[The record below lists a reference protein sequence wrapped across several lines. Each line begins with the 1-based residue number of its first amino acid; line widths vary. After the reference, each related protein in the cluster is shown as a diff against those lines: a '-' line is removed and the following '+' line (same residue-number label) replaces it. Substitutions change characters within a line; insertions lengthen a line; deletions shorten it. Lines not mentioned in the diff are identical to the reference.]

1 MKKNYLN
8 RIMLWSLE
16 RFPPVQILTAF
27 LTFSLVCI
35 PLVNTSSLTFTFV
48 CGTWIVFSVL
58 LTLRV
63 LDEHKDYESDLVAH
77 PERLLQKNEVSL
89 NDLRILALF
98 FCLTSLAL
106 IILFFYSVAAVVALL
121 ILTFWG
127 FLMTKEFFAKEWL
140 SKKLWLY
147 SVSHLLISPL
157 LIYFSA
163 TLVQT
168 ENNSDLIWMM
178 LVSFFSA
185 FSYEVA
191 RKIKGDNEVNLKES
205 NYVNS
210 YGKTGPLLLFIAV
223 SGFALFSSSQMVDLS
238 TTFIAIYS
246 LCAIYVLL
254 AAFLFFTKPMKKF
267 RQLNEAAAA
276 TVGLVSILIP
286 ISKLVYG

>member
-35 PLVNTSSLTFTFV
+35 PLAGSSSLMIPLV

-63 LDEHKDYESDLVAH
+63 LDEHKDYESDLIAH
-77 PERLLQKNEVSL
+77 PERLLQKKVVSL

-98 FCLTSLAL
+98 FSLTSLAL
-106 IILFFYSVAAVVALL
+106 IILFFYSVAAVVALWVL
-121 ILTFWG
+121 IFWG

-157 LIYFSA
+157 LIYFCA

-168 ENNSDLIWMM
+168 ENNSNLMWMM

-191 RKIKGDNEVNLKES
+191 RKINGDNEVNLKES

-210 YGKTGPLLLFIAV
+210 YGKAGPLLLFIAV
-223 SGFALFSSSQMVDLS
+223 SGFALFSSSQMVELS
-238 TTFIAIYS
+238 TTLISIYS
-246 LCAIYVLL
+246 LCAVYVLS
-254 AAFLFFTKPMKKF
+254 AAFLFFTKPIKKF

-286 ISKLVYG
+286 VSKLVYG